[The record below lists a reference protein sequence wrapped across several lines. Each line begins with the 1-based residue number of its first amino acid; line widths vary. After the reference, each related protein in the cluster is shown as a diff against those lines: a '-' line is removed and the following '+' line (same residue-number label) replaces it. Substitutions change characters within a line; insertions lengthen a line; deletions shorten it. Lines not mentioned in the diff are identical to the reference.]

1 MGAFGGFL
9 ITMDLTDTPPTLD
22 QQLALDA
29 ARALDE
35 DALRVIFTEARTANG
50 FLPAPVSRKL
60 LERAVELAELG
71 PTSANTLPVRYVFVE
86 SPAAKERLKPAL
98 SPGNLDK
105 TMAAPVTA
113 IVAADLKF
121 FENIPRTFPT
131 RPEMANNFIGEG
143 KDEFVKGFARDNAL
157 LQMGYF
163 IIALRALGLDSG
175 AMGGFDKSKVDAEFF
190 PDGRFLTL
198 YLINIGYADTTKSF
212 PRLPRLAPAE
222 ISQFV

>member
-1 MGAFGGFL
+1 
-9 ITMDLTDTPPTLD
+9 MDLTNTAPPVEE
-22 QQLALDA
+22 QVALMA

-35 DALRVIFTEARTANG
+35 NALRTIFTEARTANG
-50 FLPAPVSRKL
+50 FLPGPVTREQL
-60 LERAVELAELG
+60 TAAIELAELG

-86 SPAAKERLKPAL
+86 TPEAKERLKPAL

-113 IVAADLKF
+113 IVAADLLF
-121 FENIPRTFPT
+121 YENIARTFPT

-143 KDEFVKGFARDNAL
+143 KADFVRTFARDNAL

-163 IIALRALGLDSG
+163 IIALRALGLDCG
-175 AMGGFDKSKVDAEFF
+175 AMGGFDKPKVDAEFF
-190 PDGRFLTL
+190 PDGRFITL
-198 YLINIGYADTTKSF
+198 YLINIGYGDPTKSF

-222 ISQFV
+222 IATFV